1 MTPTSVASPRV
12 LIPGYNHDIPYLG
25 KLYHVQ
31 TEQITRAGG
40 CHIVTEVYEDGR
52 VVGGHRAAWQGPT
65 EDESGHRSLA
75 IQVRHQH
82 KSAIKCIL
90 VGKLSL
96 LENSL
101 NDRHSLPRKENPA
114 QSDATSR
121 PVWTPKLS
129 RVTPTHSASQDLGS
143 RRALIRFVRA
153 VGRVAPQSP
162 AETRDRL
169 RSIVASIA
177 VLFNHHVERHLR
189 QDDLAELVMKRS
201 ESGTYLRNNA
211 ADDMS
216 VGLEL
221 WKAFAELARLFAP
234 VNDRAALRA
243 HDLEALT
250 RALARWA
257 RLDDLDQLPDPTSLA
272 LLQSCWGRDAVID
285 ELLDDRRTLTIA
297 LLLTEVTR
305 VALELEAHVE

>member
-1 MTPTSVASPRV
+1 MTRTSVASLRV
-12 LIPGYNHDIPYLG
+12 LIPGYNHDIPYAG

-31 TEQITRAGG
+31 TEQITRAEE
-40 CHIVTEVYEDGR
+40 CHIVTEVYEDGQ
-52 VVGGHRAAWQGPT
+52 VVGRHCAVWQET
-65 EDESGHRSLA
+65 LEDEGGQRSLA

-90 VGKLSL
+90 VGKLFL
-96 LENSL
+96 LEKSL
-101 NDRHSLPRKENPA
+101 NDRQPPPRDEDPS
-114 QSDATSR
+114 QSGSTSR
-121 PVWTPKLS
+121 PAWMPKLS

-153 VGRVAPQSP
+153 VGRVPPESP

-177 VLFNHHVERHLR
+177 VLFNHHGERYLR

-201 ESGTYLRNNA
+201 ESGSYLRNKA

-221 WKAFAELARLFAP
+221 WNAFAELARLFAP
-234 VNDRAALRA
+234 FNDRATLRA

-250 RALARWA
+250 RVLARWA
-257 RLDDLDQLPDPTSLA
+257 KLDDLGQLPDATSLT
-272 LLQSCWGRDAVID
+272 LLRSCWGRDVVID
-285 ELLDDRRTLTIA
+285 ELLDDRCTLTIA
-297 LLLTEVTR
+297 LLLPEVTR